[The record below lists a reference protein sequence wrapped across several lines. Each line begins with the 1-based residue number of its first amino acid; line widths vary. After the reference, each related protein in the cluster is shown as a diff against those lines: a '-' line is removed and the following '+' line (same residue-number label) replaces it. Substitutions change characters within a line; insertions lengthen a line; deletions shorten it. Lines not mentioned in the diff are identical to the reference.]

1 MIGQGF
7 GPGGNFSW
15 WDLKGNNFERNA
27 KAASDAITIRAQEEK
42 DSIWSWWEL
51 CRIWLC
57 EFEAWCMGFIYLGKV
72 FFFFFLILRFIE
84 LYVYIRC
91 SCKAYTIVHIYLMAL
106 VGNVKR
112 NISYLSFMAAKRRMY
127 VCFGHWT

>member
-7 GPGGNFSW
+7 GPGGNFSG

-57 EFEAWCMGFIYLGKV
+57 EFEAWCMGFIYLGKSV
-72 FFFFFLILRFIE
+72 FFFFFK
-84 LYVYIRC
+84 
-91 SCKAYTIVHIYLMAL
+91 SCVL
-106 VGNVKR
+106 
-112 NISYLSFMAAKRRMY
+112 
-127 VCFGHWT
+127 